1 MNEEKISG
9 TIAVTGTINGTITI
23 ASGGG
28 GSESSDFVIH
38 YDVEEVPD
46 YMFYNQ
52 EFKSFK
58 IESVNQPVYIG
69 TYAFINCL
77 KLERVEFPLV
87 ASFGTAPFANCPIK
101 DYYIG
106 RASKGATGQSAVVP
120 FSGFSLGAFVQDRK
134 IHVPADLVMYYKS
147 TTGWRSYADMIVG
160 DYDA

>member
-9 TIAVTGTINGTITI
+9 TLSVTGTINGTITI
-23 ASGGG
+23 GGGGG

-38 YDVEEVPD
+38 YDVKEVPD

-52 EFKSFK
+52 EFKIFK

-106 RASKGATGQSAVVP
+106 RSSKGATGQSAVVP
-120 FSGFSLGAFVQDRK
+120 YSGFSLGAFVQDRK
-134 IHVPADLVMYYKS
+134 IHVPADLVLYYKN